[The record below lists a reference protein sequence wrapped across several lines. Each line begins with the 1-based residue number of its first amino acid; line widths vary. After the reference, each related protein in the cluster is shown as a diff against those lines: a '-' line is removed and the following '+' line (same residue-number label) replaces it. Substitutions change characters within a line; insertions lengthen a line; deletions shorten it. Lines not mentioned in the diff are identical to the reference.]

1 VIPATIIYLFLI
13 GKIVTLYVHSVRLS
27 VFHILQHMADEPDL
41 LTIYTLY
48 SIALLLTLWI
58 IMRYVVCVLQL
69 TVSARN
75 KLYSVCII
83 ILDSPQKLSKI
94 L

>member
-48 SIALLLTLWI
+48 SIALLLTL
-58 IMRYVVCVLQL
+58 
-69 TVSARN
+69 
-75 KLYSVCII
+75 
-83 ILDSPQKLSKI
+83 
-94 L
+94 